1 MCHEFESRQ
10 REEKDMA
17 DAKKPRPA
25 DDKIAAAVRDVFASN
40 RMQAAWRM
48 AQGSSQENRMPAVEA
63 IFRMLEKEGLTF
75 EDVMTA
81 VLTIRPDP
89 AIPANPMADA
99 FGNWEGI
106 FRMNPKRTAQ
116 TAPTPTPAP
125 DPRTPP
131 RGTKSFHAGSEIPAT
146 ITGTVHIDD
155 ERPTKNGRMVVFTV
169 HYDTEVY
176 GPIVCFTNTGIGV
189 LKAAAEEDGMIVMHV
204 RPANGPGM
212 MPTAN
217 SVRMVA

>member
-1 MCHEFESRQ
+1 
-10 REEKDMA
+10 MA

-25 DDKIAAAVRDVFASN
+25 DKDIAGAVRELFASN
-40 RMQAAWRM
+40 RMQSAWRM
-48 AQGSSQENRMPAVEA
+48 AQGSTQEMRMPAVEA
-63 IFRMLEKEGLTF
+63 IFRMLDREGLTF

-81 VLTIRPDP
+81 VLTIKPDP

-99 FGNWEGI
+99 FGNWEGM
-106 FRMNPKRTAQ
+106 FGMSPKRA
-116 TAPTPTPAP
+116 ARPTPNPAP

-131 RGTKSFHAGSEIPAT
+131 RGTKSFHADSEIPAT

-155 ERPTKNGRMVVFTV
+155 ERPTKNGRMVVFTI

-176 GPIVCFTNTGIGV
+176 GPIVCFTTTGIGV
-189 LKAAAEEDGMIVMHV
+189 LKAAAEEDGIVVMNV